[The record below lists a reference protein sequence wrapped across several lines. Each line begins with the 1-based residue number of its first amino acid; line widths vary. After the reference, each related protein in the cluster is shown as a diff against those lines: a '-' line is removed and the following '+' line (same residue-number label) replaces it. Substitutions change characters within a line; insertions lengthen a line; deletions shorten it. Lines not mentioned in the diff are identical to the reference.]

1 MHSAASLRASRGK
14 ALPAVRPQ
22 FAARR
27 RLRRGRWLRNSRRDR
42 PRATHAR
49 QGRHTPM
56 RTGNSP
62 PSGGK
67 LRLLSITHSGRRRSG
82 NARAAKQAKVA
93 RRGKIHERKS
103 AARRQRKAA
112 FNTARGPYRWP
123 EWSLVAG
130 AAAFIAWIVLVAI
143 SRGTLNWAG
152 TTAVPMFLIWLFA
165 ALIAG
170 P

>member
-1 MHSAASLRASRGK
+1 
-14 ALPAVRPQ
+14 
-22 FAARR
+22 
-27 RLRRGRWLRNSRRDR
+27 
-42 PRATHAR
+42 
-49 QGRHTPM
+49 M

-112 FNTARGPYRWP
+112 FKTARGPYRWP

-170 P
+170 PAVLWRRHRARQAAAAMLAAANQAEHREPPLQP